1 VTNPFG
7 GPSRPM
13 PGLPT
18 PPTGWPV
25 GSYATYEEAQRAV
38 DYLADNEFTVQDVTI
53 VGVDLMLVERVLT
66 RLTWGRVIAS
76 GAASGAWFG
85 VFVGFLLSLF
95 SSQGLLVPILVGLV
109 TGVLFGVVFSVAQ
122 YASTRGRRD
131 FSSASQLVA
140 RQYDVLC
147 KPHTAEKA
155 RDLLAKL
162 AMQAPPQ
169 PGT

>member
-1 VTNPFG
+1 
-7 GPSRPM
+7 M

-38 DYLADNEFTVQDVTI
+38 DYLADSEFTVQDVTI
-53 VGVDLMLVERVLT
+53 VGVDLMMVERVLT

-85 VFVGFLLSLF
+85 LFVGFLLAIF
-95 SSQGLLVPILVGLV
+95 SNNQSTVLVPIMVGLV

-131 FSSASQLVA
+131 FASASQLVA

-147 KPHTAEKA
+147 RPQTAERA

-162 AMQAPPQ
+162 AMQPKPQ
-169 PGT
+169 QS

>member
-1 VTNPFG
+1 VVNPFG

-38 DYLADNEFTVQDVTI
+38 DYLADNDFPVQGVTI

-85 VFVGFLLSLF
+85 VFVGFLLALF
-95 SSQGLLVPILVGLV
+95 STQGTVLVPILVGLV
-109 TGVLFGVVFSVAQ
+109 TGVLFGMVFAIAQ

-147 KPHTAEKA
+147 QPGTAEKA

-162 AMQAPPQ
+162 ALQPP
-169 PGT
+169 PSAS

>member
-1 VTNPFG
+1 MVSPFG
-7 GPSRPM
+7 NANRPM

-53 VGVDLMLVERVLT
+53 VGVDLMMVERVLT
-66 RLTWGRVIAS
+66 RLSWGRVIGSA
-76 GAASGAWFG
+76 AASGAWFG
-85 VFVGFLLSLF
+85 LLIGSLLALFTSGPWVF
-95 SSQGLLVPILVGLV
+95 PILVGIV
-109 TGVLFGVVFSVAQ
+109 TGVLFSIVFAVAQ

-131 FSSASQLVA
+131 FASTSQLVA

-147 KPHTAEKA
+147 QPNTAERA

-162 AMQAPPQ
+162 ALQR
-169 PGT
+169 